1 MRALTRLSVAAVL
14 FGLSG
19 CAADPPGDMARE
31 MPPVRVPAGYD
42 AAVATPLIVLLHGY
56 SFNGEGQ
63 DAYFGLSDLVDDY
76 GFLMVA
82 PDGTRENGPDE
93 NRFWNASTSCC
104 NFFESEVDDSAY
116 LAEIIDSIKS
126 QYNVDDA
133 RVYLVGHSN
142 GGFMSYRMAHDHSG
156 TIAAIASLAGAD
168 QSAGRPAPANPVH
181 VLQIHGDADTV
192 ISYDGGIFNGAPPH
206 PGAREGIEAWAAH
219 NGCAVSGV
227 DAGILDLDSGLDG
240 AETVVTRYANGCR
253 PGGSAEL
260 WTINGGAHGPDLSEH
275 FSRRVVEWLLAHPK
289 TPTGIAEGAAPPSGD
304 ITMTPVTV
312 GDLTFDVRMAGPAD
326 GEVVILLHGFP
337 QTSYEWRNQISALGA
352 AGFRAVAPNQR
363 GYSAGARPS
372 TVEDYAVP
380 RLVEDIVGLADAIGA
395 ERFHIVGHDWGAIV
409 AWAVAVAAEER
420 VISASPVSVPHP
432 DAFARVLG
440 DPTSC
445 QVEASSY
452 FDLFVQP
459 DSEDQFVADDNAGL
473 RNFFTG
479 IEEDAVEDYVR
490 VLGSK
495 GALGSALNWY
505 RANIADRQVSG
516 PAIGVVHVPTMFTWS
531 DGDTALCI
539 DGAELTEEYVDAP
552 YRFEVIEGVSH
563 WIPDLATDQMTELLL
578 DHITTYSER

>member
-1 MRALTRLSVAAVL
+1 MRALTRLSVATL
-14 FGLSG
+14 LLGLSG
-19 CAADPPGDMARE
+19 CAADPPADMARE
-31 MPPVRVPAGYD
+31 TPPVHVPAGYD
-42 AAVATPLIVLLHGY
+42 SAAATPLIVLLHGY
-56 SFNGEGQ
+56 TLSGEGQ
-63 DAYFGLSDLVDDY
+63 DAYMGLSDLVDDY
-76 GFLMVA
+76 GFLMAA
-82 PDGTRENGPDE
+82 PDGTKENGPDE
-93 NRFWNASTSCC
+93 NRFWNASRSCC
-104 NFFESEVDDSAY
+104 NFFESEVDDSTY
-116 LAEIIDSIKS
+116 LADLIDSIKGD
-126 QYNVDDA
+126 YNVDDT
-133 RVYLVGHSN
+133 RVFLVGHSN

-168 QSAGRPAPANPVH
+168 QSEGRPTPDDPVH
-181 VLQIHGDADTV
+181 VLQIHGTADTV
-192 ISYDGGIFNGAPPH
+192 ISYEGGVFRGGAPH
-206 PGAREGIEAWAAH
+206 PGARESVEAWAAH
-219 NGCAVSGV
+219 NGCATTGV
-227 DAGILDLDSGLDG
+227 DTGTFDLDGGLDG
-240 AETVVTRYANGCR
+240 AETVVTRYASGCR

-260 WTINGGAHGPDLSEH
+260 WTITDGSHAPDLSEH

-289 TPTGIAEGAAPPSGD
+289 RSAGTAGGAAPPSGD

-337 QTSYEWRNQISALGA
+337 QTSYEWRNQISALGE

-363 GYSAGARPS
+363 GYSAGARPA
-372 TVEDYAVP
+372 TIQDYAVP
-380 RLVEDIVGLADAIGA
+380 RLVEDIVGLADAVGA
-395 ERFHIVGHDWGAIV
+395 ERFHIVGHDWGAII
-409 AWAVAVAAEER
+409 AWAVAVAAPAR

-445 QVEASSY
+445 QPEASSY
-452 FDLFVQP
+452 FDVFVQP
-459 DSEDQFVADDNAGL
+459 DSEDNFVANDNAGL
-473 RNFFTG
+473 RGFFAG
-479 IEEDAVEDYVR
+479 IEEDAVEDYVQ

-495 GALGSALNWY
+495 AALGAALNWY

-516 PAIGVVHVPTMFTWS
+516 PAMGVVRVPTMFTWS

-578 DHITTYSER
+578 DHINTYSER